1 MKRQFRSFP
10 LINFT
15 ITKKQVLC
23 WAHQSGTCVFLDN
36 NHYDFPYHQHE
47 CLVGVGAYATLH
59 LSRGNAIENLQAF
72 IDFHKDWCFGYLG
85 YELQSETEKVDSRK
99 SNHAGFPDLFFFIP
113 EIVIK
118 LSEQEINIGS
128 LHDDHDQ
135 ILAKIQ
141 ATSLALNSTI
151 KGTINERISKSEY
164 VSVIEKIK
172 DHILR
177 GDCYELNYCMEFFSD
192 DTLLDP
198 LDVYTRLTE
207 FSPNPFS
214 AYYRFG
220 DNYLM
225 SASPERYLSKSGK
238 EIFSQPIKGTIRRD
252 LNDASFDAYLKD
264 TLKRSR
270 KDRSENVM
278 VVDLVRNDL
287 SRVCEESSV
296 KVAELFAV
304 YTFPHLHHMISTIS
318 GVVREGTKF
327 SDYIKA
333 SFPMGSMTGAP
344 KKKVMEL
351 IDRYEP
357 TARGIF
363 SGALGYITPDGDFDF
378 NVVIRSIVYNQKTK
392 YLSYHVGSGITG
404 YSDAEKEYQECLIKA
419 QAIKKVLGVE

>member
-1 MKRQFRSFP
+1 VKRQFRSFP
-10 LINFT
+10 LINFD

-36 NHYDFPYHQHE
+36 NQYNLPYHQHE
-47 CLVGVGAYATLH
+47 CLVGVGCNVSLH
-59 LSRGNAIENLQAF
+59 LSQGNAIDRLQSF
-72 IDFHKDWCFGYLG
+72 IDFHQDWCFGHLG
-85 YELQSETEKVDSRK
+85 YELQSETEKVDSSK
-99 SNHAGFPDLFFFIP
+99 SKHAGFPDLFFFIP

-118 LSEQEINIGS
+118 LSKQAIQIGS
-128 LHDDHDQ
+128 LRDDHDQ
-135 ILAKIQ
+135 IFNSIQ
-141 ATSLALNSTI
+141 TTIVESDSNI
-151 KGTINERISKSEY
+151 KGTIKERISRVEY
-164 VSVIEKIK
+164 VNIIEKIK

-177 GDCYELNYCMEFFSD
+177 GDCYELNYCMEFYSEN
-192 DTLLDP
+192 TILDP
-198 LDVYTRLTE
+198 LFVYSRLTE

-214 AYYRFG
+214 AYYRVG

-225 SASPERYLSKSGK
+225 SASPERYLSKHGND
-238 EIFSQPIKGTIRRD
+238 IFSQPIKGTIRRD
-252 LNDASFDAYLKD
+252 LNDADLDEHLKD
-264 TLKRSR
+264 LLKESQ

-287 SRVCEESSV
+287 SRVCQEASV
-296 KVAELFAV
+296 KVDELFAV

-327 SDYIKA
+327 ADYIKA

-363 SGALGYITPDGDFDF
+363 SGALGYITPEGDFDF
-378 NVVIRSIVYNQKTK
+378 NVVIRSIVYNQQTK

-404 YSDAEKEYQECLIKA
+404 YSDPEKEYEECLIKA
-419 QAIKKVLGVE
+419 QAIIKVLGLD